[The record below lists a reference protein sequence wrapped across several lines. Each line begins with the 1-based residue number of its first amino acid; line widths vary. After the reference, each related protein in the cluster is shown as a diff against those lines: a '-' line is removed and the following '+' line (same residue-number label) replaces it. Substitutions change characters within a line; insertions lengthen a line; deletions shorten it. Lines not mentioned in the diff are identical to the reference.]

1 MLKEA
6 VLNAVVKPV
15 TVPLVKPSEDHQVFV
30 KPVMDS
36 SFEAAGKAGDK
47 PPQHNELGSSNK
59 RKKTFVPA
67 GSLAKRTR
75 NALLN
80 KKE

>member
-1 MLKEA
+1 MKQP
-6 VLNAVVKPV
+6 VVKTVVKPV
-15 TVPLVKPSEDHQVFV
+15 TVPVVKPSEDHEAVV
-30 KPVMDS
+30 KPVLDS
-36 SFEAAGKAGDK
+36 SFKAAGKYGDK
-47 PPQHNELGSSNK
+47 APQDIEVGSSNK
-59 RKKTFVPA
+59 RKKIFVPA